1 MNGSVEYI
9 RLDDEINTEQIL
21 EQMGFYTYDT
31 SNDTLKESLPTK
43 NYEVFE
49 GVHEMINTIIRSI
62 SITLD
67 AEFNEKEY
75 GFHMEEVKQ
84 ELKEPCFFIT
94 SLNPATD
101 LFLGKR
107 YFRKNKFVIQ
117 YFPES
122 KENLESECNAVA
134 ERMTTLQP
142 QLVIS
147 SGGQK

>member
-1 MNGSVEYI
+1 
-9 RLDDEINTEQIL
+9 
-21 EQMGFYTYDT
+21 
-31 SNDTLKESLPTK
+31 
-43 NYEVFE
+43 
-49 GVHEMINTIIRSI
+49 MINTIIQSI

-84 ELKEPCFFIT
+84 ELKEPCFFIAC
-94 SLNPATD
+94 LNPTTD

-122 KENLESECNAVA
+122 KENLQSECNAVA
-134 ERMTTLQP
+134 ERMTWCLEYLTTTTGDKFQGTKMNSEVIDGVLNFFVNYDCFVYRVEQNEVMETLESNTT
-142 QLVIS
+142 VN
-147 SGGQK
+147 

>member
-1 MNGSVEYI
+1 
-9 RLDDEINTEQIL
+9 
-21 EQMGFYTYDT
+21 
-31 SNDTLKESLPTK
+31 
-43 NYEVFE
+43 
-49 GVHEMINTIIRSI
+49 MINTIIQSI

-84 ELKEPCFFIT
+84 ELKEPCFFIAC
-94 SLNPATD
+94 LNPTTD

-122 KENLESECNAVA
+122 KENLQSECNAVA
-134 ERMTTLQP
+134 ERMTWCLEYLTTTTGDKFRGTKMNSEVIDGVLNFFVNYDCFVYRVEQDEVMETLESNTT
-142 QLVIS
+142 VN
-147 SGGQK
+147 